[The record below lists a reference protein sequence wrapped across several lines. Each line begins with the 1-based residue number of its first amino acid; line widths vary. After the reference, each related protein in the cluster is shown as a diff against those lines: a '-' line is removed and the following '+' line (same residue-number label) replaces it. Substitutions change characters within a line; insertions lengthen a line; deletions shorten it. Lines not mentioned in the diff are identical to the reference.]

1 MKTTK
6 TFSVRFAVRACK
18 RNIKQATIYAR
29 ITVNGRRL
37 EISLKRTIDPEFWA
51 PASGSV
57 TGNKDAAR
65 QLNPYIEEVRFKL
78 TECYR
83 QLQLQNK
90 VISIDAIKAMFL
102 GEEKTAST
110 LCSLM
115 EYHNVNMKNILQ
127 PGTLKNYATTAR
139 YLRLFLMQRH
149 KTDDIYLTELNYQF
163 ITEFDFSY
171 APVNHL
177 SRKTRFQITA

>member
-6 TFSVRFAVRACK
+6 TFSVRFAVRTCK

-29 ITVNGRRL
+29 ITVDGKRL
-37 EISLKRTIDPEFWA
+37 EISLKRTIDPELWDPVA
-51 PASGSV
+51 GSV
-57 TGNKDAAR
+57 KGNKDAAR

-90 VISIDAIKAMFL
+90 VISIDAVKAMFL

-110 LCSLM
+110 LCSLI
-115 EYHNVNMKNILQ
+115 EYHNINMRNTLQ
-127 PGTLKNYATTAR
+127 PGTLKNYSTTAR
-139 YLRLFLMQRH
+139 YLRLFLKQRH
-149 KTDDIYLTELNYQF
+149 KADDIFLTELNYQF
-163 ITEFDFSY
+163 IT
-171 APVNHL
+171 
-177 SRKTRFQITA
+177 